1 MRPRDTHVKTVLT
14 VALLTVALASCS
26 SAEERTLLAQFF
38 AASRLRDLTAVHNV
52 ATVAFE
58 PATDGIVTNFEVV
71 RITVVQASGGQ
82 ATRKDVLISAP
93 VKLFDGRTVSKEFV
107 VTMQRG
113 LPGSDQSRAGGWM
126 ITAFKADPASASTPR
141 P

>member
-1 MRPRDTHVKTVLT
+1 VKTVLA

-26 SAEERTLLAQFF
+26 SADEKTLLAQFF

-58 PATDGIVTNFEVV
+58 PATDGIVTSFEVV
-71 RITVVQASGGQ
+71 GITVVQASEGQ
-82 ATRKDVLISAP
+82 ATVKDVVVVAP
-93 VKLFDGRTVSKEFV
+93 VRLFDGRTVSKTLI

-113 LPGSDQSRAGGWM
+113 LPGTDQSRSGGWM
-126 ITAFKADPASASTPR
+126 ITAFKADPASPLTPQG
-141 P
+141 